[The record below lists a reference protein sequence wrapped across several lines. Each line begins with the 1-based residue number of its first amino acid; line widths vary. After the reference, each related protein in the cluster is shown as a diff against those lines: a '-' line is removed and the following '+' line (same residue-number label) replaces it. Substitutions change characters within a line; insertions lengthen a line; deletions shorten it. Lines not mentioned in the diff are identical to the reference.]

1 MMNHHA
7 LGRATRCK
15 LGRDRTRI
23 FQVSR
28 LVERNERPI
37 GDRSAFASGSSEPKG
52 DALSRVKNNNVY
64 IYIYERERERERECV
79 CVCVYAY
86 VYAHILY
93 RERIATLD
101 SVSNGALGMTSLH
114 FATLVAAPTSL
125 RQPKVQG
132 SRLHAD
138 SRGESSAKF
147 SSRYQARQ
155 ARGRSSLA
163 TRCNGLM
170 MRARHA
176 AESSGIATGA
186 GQRAKGNS

>member
-1 MMNHHA
+1 MRSEERLDA
-7 LGRATRCK
+7 SSGAIARESSK
-15 LGRDRTRI
+15 
-23 FQVSR
+23 FPVSS
-28 LVERNERPI
+28 NETS
-37 GDRSAFASGSSEPKG
+37 DRSATDPLSLPAPASPRVTR
-52 DALSRVKNNNVY
+52 SRASKITMC
-64 IYIYERERERERECV
+64 IYIYMRERERERERESV